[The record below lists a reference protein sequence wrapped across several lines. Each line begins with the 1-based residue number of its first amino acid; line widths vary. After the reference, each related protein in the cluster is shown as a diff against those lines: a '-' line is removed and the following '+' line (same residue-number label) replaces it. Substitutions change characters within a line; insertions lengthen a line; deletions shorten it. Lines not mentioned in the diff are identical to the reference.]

1 MSNTTVSS
9 IPAPGALTKPK
20 RENIK
25 KTEAF
30 SMKPPVVEADP
41 DGGDNHK
48 YLCKFVSNNYREVK
62 QVCTFDVWKRCEGR
76 QTPGKVRDGLDSR
89 LHNDFVII
97 QDKEGKV
104 IDVDVIPKTYYTSRA
119 VLPDYLQDKH
129 DIIIKVNTKT
139 GGVEVTQCP
148 AGVTKSNILKLINS
162 LDAVTAVS
170 TGDTLPGGFE
180 VLNVSGNQIS
190 VVSTARS

>member
-1 MSNTTVSS
+1 MSNTAVSS
-9 IPAPGALTKPK
+9 IPVPGALIKPK

-30 SMKPPVVEADP
+30 SMKPPLVEADP
-41 DGGDNHK
+41 EGGDNHK

-76 QTPGKVRDGLDSR
+76 QTPGRVRDGLDSR
-89 LHNDFVII
+89 LQNDFVII

-104 IDVDVIPKTYYTSRA
+104 IDIDIIPKTYYTSKA
-119 VLPDYLQDKH
+119 VLPDHLQGKD
-129 DIIIKVNTKT
+129 DIVLKVNTKT

-148 AGVTKSNILKLINS
+148 AGVTKANILKLINS
-162 LDAVTAVS
+162 LDTVTSVS
-170 TGDTLPGGFE
+170 TGDSLPGGFE

-190 VVSTARS
+190 VVSTARN

>member
-1 MSNTTVSS
+1 MSKTAVSS
-9 IPAPGALTKPK
+9 IQVPGALNKPK

-30 SMKPPVVEADP
+30 SIKPPLVEADP
-41 DGGDNHK
+41 DGGDNHN
-48 YLCKFVSNNYREVK
+48 YLCKFVSNAYREVK
-62 QVCTFDVWKRCEGR
+62 LVCTFDVWKRCEGR

-97 QDKEGKV
+97 QDKDGKV
-104 IDVDVIPKTYYTSRA
+104 IEIDVIPKTYYTSRA
-119 VLPDYLQDKH
+119 VLPDHLQDKQ
-129 DIIIKVNTKT
+129 DIILKVNAKT

-148 AGVTKSNILKLINS
+148 AGVTKASILKLINS
-162 LDAVTAVS
+162 LDAVSSVA

>member
-1 MSNTTVSS
+1 MSNTPVSS
-9 IPAPGALTKPK
+9 IPAPGGLSKPK

-30 SMKPPVVEADP
+30 SMKPPLVEADP

-48 YLCKFVSNNYREVK
+48 YLCKYVSNNYREVK
-62 QVCTFDVWKRCEGR
+62 QVCTFDVWKKCEGR
-76 QTPGKVRDGLDSR
+76 QIPGKVRDGLDSR

-97 QDKEGKV
+97 QDKDNKV
-104 IDVDVIPKTYYTSRA
+104 IDIDVIPKTYYTSRA
-119 VLPDYLQDKH
+119 VLPDNLQDKD
-129 DIIIKVNTKT
+129 DIVLKINTKT

-148 AGVTKSNILKLINS
+148 AGVTKTSILKLINA
-162 LDAVTAVS
+162 LDGVANIQ
-170 TGDTLPGGFE
+170 TGDSLPGGFE

>member
-148 AGVTKSNILKLINS
+148 AGVTKANILKLINS

>member
-148 AGVTKSNILKLINS
+148 AGVTKANILKLINS

-190 VVSTARS
+190 VVSTARN

>member
-1 MSNTTVSS
+1 MSNTPVSS
-9 IPAPGALTKPK
+9 IPAPGALIKPK
-20 RENIK
+20 REGIK
-25 KTEAF
+25 KIEAF
-30 SMKPPVVEADP
+30 SMKPPSVEADP

-76 QTPGKVRDGLDSR
+76 QVPGKVRDGLDAR

-97 QDKEGKV
+97 QDKDGKV
-104 IDVDVIPKTYYTSRA
+104 IDIDVIPKTYYASRA
-119 VLPDYLQDKH
+119 VLPDHLQDKQ
-129 DIIIKVNTKT
+129 DIVLKVNAKT

-148 AGVTKSNILKLINS
+148 AGVTKANILKLINS

-170 TGDTLPGGFE
+170 TGDTLSGGFE